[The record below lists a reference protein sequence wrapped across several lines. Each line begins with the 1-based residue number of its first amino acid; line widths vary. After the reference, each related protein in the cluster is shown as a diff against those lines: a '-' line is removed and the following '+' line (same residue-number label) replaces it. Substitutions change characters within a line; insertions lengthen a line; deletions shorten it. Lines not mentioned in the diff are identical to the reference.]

1 MTTNNI
7 PEVGSR
13 WTHDGVECTVTS
25 VTKRGRGYQVH
36 VEFRNSGDRAKFRLA
51 DFRKAAKPA

>member
-1 MTTNNI
+1 MTTNNT

-25 VTKRGRGYQVH
+25 VAKRGRGYQVN
-36 VEFRNSGDRAKFRLA
+36 VEFSSSGDRAKFRLA
-51 DFRKAAKPA
+51 DFRKVAKPA

>member
-13 WTHDGVECTVTS
+13 WTHDGAECTVTS

-36 VEFRNSGDRAKFRLA
+36 VEFRNSGYREKFRLA
-51 DFRKAAKPA
+51 TFRKVAKPA